1 MGTGRKGRTLRDN
14 QRLQLPL
21 LRRPLHDLLL
31 DRVRAHE
38 PEDKHRLRLPDT
50 VRAVLRLR
58 VHLWVLCASV
68 SVTIMVREKGEGG

>member
-1 MGTGRKGRTLRDN
+1 MGTGGKERTLRNN

-38 PEDKHRLRLPDT
+38 PEDKHQLRLPDP

-58 VHLWVLCASV
+58 VHLWVLGGSV
-68 SVTIMVREKGEGG
+68 SVAIMVG